1 MFGRTPSS
9 GNTSGHDNET
19 SSAQD
24 LLRMAGRAYDD
35 DRLSQAA
42 HLYIAAFDSANQVSG
57 DVEPQY
63 VEGLRRAWNVAC
75 KLKERALAEYVF
87 EKLEPYA
94 TGEETARN
102 AEALQS
108 MALEKLEEFGFS
120 HDEVQDM
127 SELLGVEPS
136 SDDDSSAPEAESFTY
151 ADLIGY
157 DKTIK
162 RMRERGIGM
171 GDDGEFSE
179 FMEMLHKRHGLES
192 IPSVETILFRSK
204 AREDANRFMVAT
216 AGELG
221 LPVVRM
227 FMDESPQGYPVLCI
241 MTSREFRGKA
251 RFSRLGFQGPAVLM
265 LENIDLW
272 GAPVSV
278 DSEDGE
284 ASFTQQLTRGAR
296 EAVNFI
302 RASVEHPDVWV
313 LASCS
318 EEKDLEAFFYDIL
331 DPVDIVQIDTP
342 GKRERAAI
350 WQHACALFPSL
361 RFLDRDELISYSKH
375 MTRFDM
381 YTAARHAV
389 EQAYNESIR
398 KRVYVPVTR
407 ENLYEKIA
415 SYQPLE
421 SKEYRALE
429 DTLVDALRVEL
440 DKKESDFLGKGG
452 K

>member
-1 MFGRTPSS
+1 
-9 GNTSGHDNET
+9 
-19 SSAQD
+19 
-24 LLRMAGRAYDD
+24 MAAHAYEGE
-35 DRLSQAA
+35 RLSQAA
-42 HLYIAAFDSANQVSG
+42 HLYIAAFDSANQGSG
-57 DVEPQY
+57 EVEPQY
-63 VEGLRRAWNVAC
+63 IEGLRRAWNIAC

-108 MALEKLEEFGFS
+108 MALEKLEEFGFT

-127 SELLGVEPS
+127 SELLGVEPPS
-136 SDDDSSAPEAESFTY
+136 GDDSQEGEGESFTY

-157 DKTIK
+157 DKSIK
-162 RMRERGIGM
+162 KMRERGVGM
-171 GDDGEFSE
+171 GDDAEFNE

-192 IPSVETILFRSK
+192 IPSVETILFRSQS
-204 AREDANRFMVAT
+204 REDANRFMLAT
-216 AGELG
+216 AGEIG

-227 FMDESPQGYPVLCI
+227 FMDVSPQGYPVLCI

-251 RFSRLGFQGPAVLM
+251 RFSRMGFQGPAVLM

-284 ASFTQQLTRGAR
+284 GSFPQQLTRGAR

-302 RASVEHPDVWV
+302 QASVEHPDVWV
-313 LASCS
+313 LASCG
-318 EEKDLEAFFYDIL
+318 EEKDLEPFFYDIL
-331 DPVDIVQIDTP
+331 DPVDVVQIDTP

-389 EQAYNESIR
+389 EQAYNQSVR
-398 KRVYVPVTR
+398 KRTYIPVTK

-415 SYQPLE
+415 LYQPLD

-429 DTLVDALRVEL
+429 ESLVDSLRLEL
-440 DKKESDFLGKGG
+440 DKKDTDFLGKDG